1 MNRIKF
7 TLASVGLLEL
17 MEVEG
22 IVWIEDGFLVLEIKQ
37 SLAGLVD
44 TDNEVVK
51 IEPSA
56 LNDIFIQ
63 RRWFKD
69 RLVLVPKKR
78 ELLDVIPGK
87 HVNDVRLRIWR
98 TKRSEVENLIEEF
111 HEVQWDLL
119 AK

>member
-7 TLASVGLLEL
+7 TLPEVGLLEL
-17 MEVEG
+17 TEVEG
-22 IVWIEDGFLVLEIKQ
+22 IVWIEDGFLMLDIKQ
-37 SLAGLVD
+37 SLAGLVN
-44 TDNEVVK
+44 TDSEMVK
-51 IEPSA
+51 IEPGA
-56 LNDIFIQ
+56 LKDIYLQ

-87 HVNDVRLRIWR
+87 HLSDVQLRIWR
-98 TKRSEVENLIEEF
+98 SKRAEVERLIEEF

-119 AK
+119 AQ